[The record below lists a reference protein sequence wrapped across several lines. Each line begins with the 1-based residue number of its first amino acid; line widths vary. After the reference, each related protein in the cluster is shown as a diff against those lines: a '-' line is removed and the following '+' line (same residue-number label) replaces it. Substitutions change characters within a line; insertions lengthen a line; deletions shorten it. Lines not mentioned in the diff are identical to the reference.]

1 MTEHITSPDTP
12 DQNGRSLRQI
22 LEFHFLLP
30 FGIGLFLGAVRI
42 GAQQFETIGHHMA
55 YTALFSVLSW
65 ICYGLGAKLM
75 SWVLRPWHPPL
86 LVVLLTGYF
95 VGGFGLWW
103 PLRDVLNGFFVSAL
117 VPGSAFGSFWPP
129 PAEDLSGYIAMTA
142 QGLAWWLLVN
152 WLDFRLRRVPRFG
165 FVPPA
170 VIPPAVREEPAP
182 AAEANAS
189 AIATTSQP
197 AGEPRLASRLPANLR
212 GADIQA
218 LEAEEHYTKI
228 HTSKGNTLLLMRFSD
243 AIAEMNPQPGLQVHR
258 SFWVSQAAV
267 ERVARVDQRWVIRL
281 HGGLNIP
288 VSRSYRVS
296 VQSSGL
302 LGGNMIGDD

>member
-1 MTEHITSPDTP
+1 
-12 DQNGRSLRQI
+12 
-22 LEFHFLLP
+22 
-30 FGIGLFLGAVRI
+30 
-42 GAQQFETIGHHMA
+42 MA
-55 YTALFSVLSW
+55 YTALFSILSW
-65 ICYGLGAKLM
+65 LAYGLASKLM
-75 SWVLRPWHPPL
+75 SWVLRPWNPPL
-86 LVVLLTGYF
+86 LVILLTGYF
-95 VGGFGLWW
+95 VGGFGFWW
-103 PLRDVLNGFFVSAL
+103 PLRDVLNSFFVDAL

-129 PAEDLSGYIAMTA
+129 PAEDLAGYIAMTV
-142 QGLAWWLLVN
+142 QGLGWWLLAN

-165 FVPPA
+165 FQPPA
-170 VIPPAVREEPAP
+170 TSPAAASEEPAP
-182 AAEANAS
+182 ALDPA
-189 AIATTSQP
+189 ATATSTSSQLP
-197 AGEPRLASRLPANLR
+197 GKPHLVHRLPANLR
-212 GADIQA
+212 NADIYA

-281 HGGLNIP
+281 HGGLTIP

-302 LGGNMIGDD
+302 LGGNMMGDD

>member
-1 MTEHITSPDTP
+1 MTEPVTSLNSPH
-12 DQNGRSLRQI
+12 QNGRSQRQI
-22 LEFHFLLP
+22 IEFHLLLP
-30 FGIGLFLGAVRI
+30 FGVGLFLGAVRI

-55 YTALFSVLSW
+55 YTALFSILSW
-65 ICYGLGAKLM
+65 LCYGLASKLM
-75 SWVLRPWHPPL
+75 SWVLRPWQPPL
-86 LVVLLTGYF
+86 LVILLTGYF
-95 VGGFGLWW
+95 VGGFGFWW
-103 PLRDVLNGFFVSAL
+103 PLRDVLNSFFVHAL

-129 PAEDLSGYIAMTA
+129 PAEDLAGYIAMTV
-142 QGLAWWLLVN
+142 QGLAWWLLAN

-165 FVPPA
+165 FQPPAAPPA
-170 VIPPAVREEPAP
+170 VVREESAPVLDSAATATSTGSQLPA
-182 AAEANAS
+182 
-189 AIATTSQP
+189 
-197 AGEPRLASRLPANLR
+197 EPRLVQRLPANLR
-212 GADIQA
+212 GADIHA

-267 ERVARVDQRWVIRL
+267 ERVARVDQRWVIRVR
-281 HGGLNIP
+281 GGLNIP

-302 LGGNMIGDD
+302 LGGNMMGDD

>member
-1 MTEHITSPDTP
+1 MTDPITSPDSA

-42 GAQQFETIGHHMA
+42 GAQQFETVGHHMA

-65 ICYGLGAKLM
+65 ICYGLGSKLM

-86 LVVLLTGYF
+86 LVILLTGYF

-103 PLRDVLNGFFVSAL
+103 PLRDVLNGFFVPVL
-117 VPGSAFGSFWPP
+117 VPGSTFGSFWPP
-129 PAEDLSGYIAMTA
+129 PAGDLAGYIAMTA
-142 QGLAWWLLVN
+142 QGLAWWLLAN

-165 FVPPA
+165 FVPPP
-170 VIPPAVREEPAP
+170 VIPLAASEAPVSSLDAAVPKTGNP
-182 AAEANAS
+182 
-189 AIATTSQP
+189 P
-197 AGEPRLASRLPANLR
+197 GEPRLASRLPANLR
-212 GADIQA
+212 GADIHA

-258 SFWVSQAAV
+258 SFWVSQSAV

-288 VSRSYRVS
+288 VSRSYRVI

-302 LGGNMIGDD
+302 LGGNLMGED